1 MIATTAAAFV
11 DQRAIEQS
19 GDPGN
24 QAGPDEVQSGERP
37 TRLARLRKAGSV
49 HSPSTPF
56 VLRLGMA
63 LACLPV
69 VFFAVAVQLG
79 VARNDSAV
87 RTVGRDA
94 TRGITVAQAIKL
106 NLAELDEIVVQDLLD
121 LPPLGP
127 SGFPDDYNAKRA
139 ELHDNLVLA
148 ASESSAGA
156 AYRQPLVNIDYALG
170 HYHTLVKD
178 AFAASEA
185 GDPARAAQIYG
196 RAHAVVSD
204 TLLSE
209 ADFVDKANTYVLNNT
224 YDRQKA
230 RSASTVRLIIVSWVV
245 LLAFLV
251 VAQLLLARKFRRL
264 LNLAIAAATVVAAVA
279 GAFALSRLGESSS
292 DLTTAREESFDSVH
306 ALARARATVVSARQA
321 QAQLLLDP
329 GRASDAQ
336 AAFDAQTGRLL
347 RIQGTQDVPTLAQ
360 AGEVPD
366 GAGGYLATVA
376 NADVGG
382 DRAAAARRALV
393 AFGTFLEDDGELRQ
407 IVAGGDVAAATA
419 RYGSGEAFTELTDA
433 VDDAQAID
441 QATFD
446 DHAGAAADA
455 AAHVDKIT
463 LAAAGGVLVLVLL
476 GLYQRLREYR
486 T

>member
-1 MIATTAAAFV
+1 MIATATPASA
-11 DQRAIEQS
+11 DQRALEQS
-19 GDPGN
+19 GDP
-24 QAGPDEVQSGERP
+24 RP
-37 TRLARLRKAGSV
+37 ALLARLRTV
-49 HSPSTPF
+49 RSPSTPF
-56 VLRLGMA
+56 LLRLGMA

-69 VFFAVAVQLG
+69 AFFAVAVQLG
-79 VARNDSAV
+79 VDRNDSTV

-106 NLAELDEIVVQDLLD
+106 NLAELDEIVAQDLLD
-121 LPPLGP
+121 PAPLGP
-127 SGFPDDYNAKRA
+127 SGFPDDYNVKRA

-148 ASESSAGA
+148 ALESSTGA
-156 AYRQPLVNIDYALG
+156 AYQQPLVNIDYVLA

-178 AFAASEA
+178 AFAARDA
-185 GDPARAAQIYG
+185 GDPGRAAEIYG
-196 RAHAVVSD
+196 RAHAVVDD

-209 ADFVDKANTYVLNNT
+209 ADFVDKANTYVLNDT

-230 RSASTVRLIIVSWVV
+230 RSASTVRVIVVSWVL

-251 VAQLLLARKFRRL
+251 VVQLVVARKFRRL
-264 LNLAIAAATVVAAVA
+264 VNLALAAATVIAAVS
-279 GAFALSRLGESSS
+279 GAFALSRLDRSSS

-306 ALARARATVVSARQA
+306 VLARARATVVSARQA
-321 QAQLLLDP
+321 QARLLLDP

-336 AAFDAQTGRLL
+336 AAFDVQARRLF
-347 RIQGTQDVPTLAQ
+347 RIQGTQDVASLAR
-360 AGEVPD
+360 AGEIPD
-366 GAGGYLATVA
+366 GAGGHLATVA
-376 NADVGG
+376 NAAVDG

-393 AFGTFLEDDGELRQ
+393 AFGDYLADDAELRQ
-407 IVAGGDVAAATA
+407 LVADDDVGAATA
-419 RYGSGEAFTELTDA
+419 RYQSGEAFTELTDA
-433 VDDAQAID
+433 IDDAQAID

-455 AAHVDKIT
+455 AAPVDRVT
-463 LAAAGGVLVLVLL
+463 LAAAAGVLALVLL

>member
-1 MIATTAAAFV
+1 MIATATPASASQRAAAHN
-11 DQRAIEQS
+11 
-19 GDPGN
+19 GDPGGSSAPDPGR
-24 QAGPDEVQSGERP
+24 AGNRP
-37 TRLARLRKAGSV
+37 SVLARLAKVR
-49 HSPSTPF
+49 SPGTPF
-56 VLRLGMA
+56 LLRLGMA
-63 LACLPV
+63 LACIPV

-79 VARNDSAV
+79 VARNDSTV

-121 LPPLGP
+121 PAPLGA

-148 ASESSAGA
+148 ASESSEGA
-156 AYRQPLVNIDYALG
+156 AYRQPLVNIDYVLA

-178 AFAASEA
+178 AFAAREA
-185 GDPARAAQIYG
+185 GDQARAAQLYE
-196 RAHAVVSD
+196 RAHAVVD
-204 TLLSE
+204 GTLLSE

-230 RSASTVRLIIVSWVV
+230 RSASTVRLIVVSWCV

-251 VAQLLLARKFRRL
+251 LAQLLVARKFRRL
-264 LNLAIAAATVVAAVA
+264 LNLALVAATAIAAVTGV
-279 GAFALSRLGESSS
+279 FALSRLDESSS

-306 ALARARATVVSARQA
+306 VLARARATVVSARQA

-329 GRASDAQ
+329 GRAADAQ
-336 AAFDAQTGRLL
+336 AAFDAQTRRLL
-347 RIQGTQDVPTLAQ
+347 RVQGTQDVSSVAR
-360 AGEVPD
+360 AAEVPD

-376 NADVGG
+376 QADVSG
-382 DRAAAARRALV
+382 DREVAAGRALI
-393 AFGTFLEDDGELRQ
+393 AFGDFLADDGEMRRL
-407 IVAGGDVAAATA
+407 VAAGGAGAATA
-419 RYGSGEAFTELTDA
+419 RYESGEAFTELTDA
-433 VDDAQAID
+433 IDDAQAIH

-463 LAAAGGVLVLVLL
+463 VAAAGGVLVLVLL

>member
-1 MIATTAAAFV
+1 MIATATSAPA
-11 DQRAIEQS
+11 DPRASSEPLPRVRWV
-19 GDPGN
+19 GK
-24 QAGPDEVQSGERP
+24 VR
-37 TRLARLRKAGSV
+37 
-49 HSPSTPF
+49 SPSTPF
-56 VLRLGMA
+56 LLRLGMA
-63 LACLPV
+63 VACIPV

-79 VARNDSAV
+79 VARNDSTV

-121 LPPLGP
+121 PASLGP

-148 ASESSAGA
+148 ASESSTGA
-156 AYRQPLVNIDYALG
+156 AYRQPLVNIDYVLA

-178 AFAASEA
+178 AFAASQA
-185 GDPARAAQIYG
+185 GDPARAAQLYG
-196 RAHAVVSD
+196 RAHAVVDD

-230 RSASTVRLIIVSWVV
+230 RSASTVRLIVVSWVV

-251 VAQLLLARKFRRL
+251 VAQLLVARKFRRL
-264 LNLAIAAATVVAAVA
+264 VNLAMAAATVVAAVS
-279 GAFALSRLGESSS
+279 GVFALSRLDESSS

-306 ALARARATVVSARQA
+306 VLARARTTVVSARQA

-329 GRASDAQ
+329 GRATDAQ
-336 AAFDAQTGRLL
+336 TAFDAQTRRLL
-347 RIQGTQDVPTLAQ
+347 RIQGTQDVPSLAR

-376 NADVGG
+376 NADVSG
-382 DRAAAARRALV
+382 DREAAARRALV
-393 AFGTFLEDDGELRQ
+393 AFGSFLADDGEMRQ
-407 IVAGGDVAAATA
+407 LVSGGDVPAATA
-419 RYGSGEAFTELTDA
+419 RYESGEAFTELTDA
-433 VDDAQAID
+433 IDDAQAID

-463 LAAAGGVLVLVLL
+463 IAAAAGVLVLVLL